1 MFSQHVRRLNA
12 LLADTVIAGRWHAQN
27 MNLETFLNDRSILDL
42 LLVILTVVIT
52 IVTQRILRKRGLITY
67 FVRHSQVGMSADD
80 VIFGSVRVTWNGNEV
95 PNLYSSILELRNE
108 SLKDY
113 DNVTISVYTSDTILL
128 SEKTQVVGTPHILEW
143 SADFSK
149 RLAVQPG
156 AQPTPDQQEL
166 YGTHREYLLP
176 TLNRGQA
183 VRLIFL
189 NVPRSKGQPSIWM
202 DIQHHGIKVKFR
214 VAHDEVLGTPGPA
227 ALLAGT
233 ALGVPLL
240 AVVIASVNTVWV
252 ATALAFL
259 YGLLIK
265 VPGAYSIKLWRWI
278 RELVGD

>member
-1 MFSQHVRRLNA
+1 
-12 LLADTVIAGRWHAQN
+12 
-27 MNLETFLNDRSILDL
+27 MNLEALLNDRIILVL
-42 LLVILTVVIT
+42 LSVISTVVIT
-52 IVTQRILRKRGLITY
+52 IVTQRILRKRGLVTY

-108 SLKDY
+108 SLNDY

-128 SEKTQVVGTPHILEW
+128 SEKTQVVGTPRILEW
-143 SADFSK
+143 SADFSQ

-156 AQPTPDQQEL
+156 AQATPDQQEL

-214 VAHDEVLGTPGPA
+214 VAHDEFLGIPRPA
-227 ALLAGT
+227 AFLAGT

-240 AVVIASVNTVWV
+240 AVVIASVNTVWI

-259 YGLLIK
+259 YGLLVF
-265 VPGAYSIKLWRWI
+265 VPGAYSIKLWRWL

>member
-1 MFSQHVRRLNA
+1 
-12 LLADTVIAGRWHAQN
+12 
-27 MNLETFLNDRSILDL
+27 MNLETLLNDRFILVL
-42 LLVILTVVIT
+42 LSVISTVVIT

-80 VIFGSVRVTWNGNEV
+80 AIFGNVRVTLNGSVV

-113 DNVTISVYTSDTILL
+113 DNVTVRVFTSDTILL
-128 SEKTQVVGTPHILEW
+128 TEKTEVVGTTRILER
-143 SADFSK
+143 SADFSQ
-149 RLAVQPG
+149 RLAVEPG
-156 AQPTPDQQEL
+156 AQPTQAQQEL
-166 YGTHREYLLP
+166 YGAQREYLIP

-183 VRLIFL
+183 VRLIYL
-189 NVPRSKGQPSIWM
+189 NVPRSERLPSIWL

-214 VAHDEVLGTPGPA
+214 VAHDEFLGIPRPA

-240 AVVIASVNTVWV
+240 AVVIAIVNTVWI

-259 YGLLIK
+259 YGLIVI
-265 VPGAYSIKLWRWI
+265 VPGAYSIKLWRWL